1 MAIVILTTNANA
13 NRKVQQTPAQKLI
26 ERLRVL
32 QKRGVMFGHQDA
44 LFYGTTWK
52 WEYGRS
58 DVNDVCG
65 DYPAVLGCELGGLE
79 LGNEKNLDGVP
90 FDKMR
95 QQIIDHYQKGGI
107 VTISWHPY
115 NPVTGKDAWHTE
127 GNAVTEVLPG
137 GKETAKLQLWHKR
150 LAEFFTSLKDQK
162 GNIVPV
168 IFRPWH
174 EMGGAW
180 FWWGSKQCTPTQY
193 IALFHLTFEAMKHA
207 GLHNLVWS
215 YSPNAQ
221 ADDTPEQYF
230 RFYPGDGYVDILGI
244 DLYQYGTGK
253 DFITQCQN
261 EMCIMSAYAQK
272 HHKLYALTEAGYRN
286 TPDAKWY
293 SSTLLPGIKGYAPI
307 YVLLWRN
314 AWDNAEENFGPAPE
328 KECADDFRNIYKKG
342 DFIFRSKLSDMQRK
356 PYSVVG
362 KKHNKK

>member
-1 MAIVILTTNANA
+1 MAIVILTTNA

-26 ERLRVL
+26 ERLHLL

-79 LGNEKNLDGVP
+79 LGNGKNLDGVP

-150 LAEFFTSLKDQK
+150 LAEFFASLKDQK
-162 GNIVPV
+162 GNIVGLGS
-168 IFRPWH
+168 
-174 EMGGAW
+174 GGEASNVRLHSMLHC
-180 FWWGSKQCTPTQY
+180 FILHLKQ
-193 IALFHLTFEAMKHA
+193 
-207 GLHNLVWS
+207 
-215 YSPNAQ
+215 
-221 ADDTPEQYF
+221 
-230 RFYPGDGYVDILGI
+230 
-244 DLYQYGTGK
+244 
-253 DFITQCQN
+253 
-261 EMCIMSAYAQK
+261 
-272 HHKLYALTEAGYRN
+272 
-286 TPDAKWY
+286 
-293 SSTLLPGIKGYAPI
+293 
-307 YVLLWRN
+307 
-314 AWDNAEENFGPAPE
+314 
-328 KECADDFRNIYKKG
+328 
-342 DFIFRSKLSDMQRK
+342 
-356 PYSVVG
+356 
-362 KKHNKK
+362 